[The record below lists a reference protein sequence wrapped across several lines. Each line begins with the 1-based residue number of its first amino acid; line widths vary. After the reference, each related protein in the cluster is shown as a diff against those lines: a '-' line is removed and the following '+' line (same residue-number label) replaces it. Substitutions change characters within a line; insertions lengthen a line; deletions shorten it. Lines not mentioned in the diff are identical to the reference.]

1 MLTQDE
7 EREDTSLVIQNPRT
21 KAENS
26 KIKKSKISPFR
37 SNIFKKKTRI
47 TENIYSFAVKN

>member
-37 SNIFKKKTRI
+37 SNIFKKKP
-47 TENIYSFAVKN
+47 V